1 MNLPARAAPPVPSP
15 VLLLMAPPTPSE
27 CQHDVDFVMGNDDA
41 CLVWEAEE
49 VVDWCA
55 PGLAWFTL
63 RPMDWG
69 MPGVNY
75 FCLPAADWS
84 RCGVPQEMYL

>member
-1 MNLPARAAPPVPSP
+1 M
-15 VLLLMAPPTPSE
+15 
-27 CQHDVDFVMGNDDA
+27 
-41 CLVWEAEE
+41 
-49 VVDWCA
+49 
-55 PGLAWFTL
+55 AWFTL